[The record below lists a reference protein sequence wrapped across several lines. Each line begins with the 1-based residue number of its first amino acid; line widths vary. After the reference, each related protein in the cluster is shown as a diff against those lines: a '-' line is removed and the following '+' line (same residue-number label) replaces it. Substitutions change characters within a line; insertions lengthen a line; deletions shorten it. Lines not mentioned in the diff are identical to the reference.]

1 MKKHVGLVRRTAVA
15 AAGAAAMAMAATAM
29 ATAMSIAT
37 ATGAAAAAA
46 LAGCG
51 PKKTAGPVKPEGA
64 AGDDYDPLARHDDG
78 ADDGLGIAG
87 TFEGDLSPD
96 EVQEVMRG
104 AAFKVNDCFA
114 AGKTRN
120 RFEYGA
126 VSLRVIVARD
136 GAVRE
141 SVVEDSSLGDRE
153 TERCLAGLA
162 AALRFPKPR
171 GGEVQMVLPLSFMPA
186 GARTGVVERDASLA
200 EATAVRAAVEKA
212 CPAPGGTGYALTVYV
227 GADGKALAAGFAS
240 SDVVDGT
247 FADCAVTAATAPEVA
262 WPKASGPADKVRLT
276 LN

>member
-1 MKKHVGLVRRTAVA
+1 MKRNVGLTG
-15 AAGAAAMAMAATAM
+15 GARKAMVTLTVMVTAM
-29 ATAMSIAT
+29 
-37 ATGAAAAAA
+37 AAAAAVA
-46 LAGCG
+46 ATATVAAAGCG
-51 PKKTAGPVKPEGA
+51 PKKAATPAKPEGA

-104 AAFKVNDCFA
+104 AALKVNDCFA

-126 VSLRVIVARD
+126 VSLRIIVARD

-153 TERCLAGLA
+153 TERCLTGLA
-162 AALRFPKPR
+162 GALRFPKPR

-186 GARTGVVERDASLA
+186 GARGGVVERDASLA
-200 EATAVRAAVEKA
+200 EAAAVRTAVEKA
-212 CPAPGGTGYALTVYV
+212 CAAPGGTGYALTVYV

-240 SDVVDGT
+240 SDVVDGV
-247 FADCAVTAATAPEVA
+247 FADCAVIAATAPEVV
-262 WPKASGPADKVRLT
+262 WPKASGPAEKVRLT